1 MSDIVIGKIPIT
13 MEHGYHQGHVKH
25 LIEYA
30 KDEYGVTVNVI
41 DGEFS
46 SDKAFSAVE
55 TFIAQGV
62 DGIMLHSTDEEVIDQ
77 MVEEAHRAGIP
88 ISTFYIPTASRSVPH
103 LQINEAKT
111 SFEIGAAAATK
122 WLEWYPDIPIKIGVI
137 DFLTIPIVQE
147 HRTGPFIEGVQSVAP
162 DAEVVSKLEGG
173 GNIQAAMET
182 MQDMLP
188 QPVGSERGL
197 WRECGYASAL
207 SPPSRMRDAA
217 RQFDGKVDTEIVVGT
232 DATEAELLEVFN
244 PSSALKI
251 TRRGCS
257 RRSTPALKLT

>member
-1 MSDIVIGKIPIT
+1 MKGKRRLLLVLTSILLLMLFVACGGGEEAAEPPAEADAPAEAEAPAEEAEAPAEEEEAPAPKTDIVIGKIPIT

-46 SDKAFSAVE
+46 SVKAFSAVE

-62 DGIMLHSTDEEVIDQ
+62 DGILLHSADEKVIDQ

-111 SFEIGAAAATK
+111 SFEMGIHDPEK
-122 WLEWYPDIPIKIGVI
+122 
-137 DFLTIPIVQE
+137 
-147 HRTGPFIEGVQSVAP
+147 RT
-162 DAEVVSKLEGG
+162 
-173 GNIQAAMET
+173 
-182 MQDMLP
+182 
-188 QPVGSERGL
+188 
-197 WRECGYASAL
+197 
-207 SPPSRMRDAA
+207 
-217 RQFDGKVDTEIVVGT
+217 
-232 DATEAELLEVFN
+232 
-244 PSSALKI
+244 
-251 TRRGCS
+251 
-257 RRSTPALKLT
+257 